1 MVASN
6 PSYLRRIN
14 RALRAISECNELLVR
29 ATEEEILL
37 GEVCQIMVETGG
49 HRFAWVGFLQQD
61 TGETVQPVAHAGS
74 DVGYLDKLGISLNCS
89 ERSGRPIAK
98 AIRTGKFSVIRDVRA
113 GGLST
118 PWREEAVK
126 RGYASVIA
134 LPLTVEGNTFGGMEI
149 YSAEKDAFD
158 DEEVGL
164 LTDLA
169 NNLAFGVISIRTRQE
184 RVRAE
189 AENTLLKAAIEQSAE
204 GVVIT
209 DPQGRIEYINPAFT
223 RMTGY
228 NREEVIGQTL
238 RLLRSRKHDRQF
250 YAQLWKTI
258 LSGEVWRGEIVNR
271 RKDGSLYTEAM
282 TVTPVRDA
290 QGALSH
296 FIAVKEDITSRKQLE
311 EQLWRAQKMEAV
323 GRLAGGVAHDFNN
336 LLTVI
341 RGYADIL
348 SNSLPP
354 KDASLRASVD
364 EILKASE
371 RAASLTRQLLAFSRQ
386 QVLAPKVLDLNHV
399 VGGVEK
405 MLHRLIG
412 EDIELVT
419 TLQPDLGPVR
429 ADPGQIEQVLVNLAV
444 NSRDAMPQGGRL
456 SIETRNIDLDGR
468 SPDPEVV
475 VKPGPYV
482 EIRVQ
487 DTGCGMDEETRS
499 RIFEPFFTTKE
510 KGKGTGL
517 GLATVYGIVKQSGGY
532 IWVSSEPGQG
542 TTFRIHLPRVNES
555 KVQAEHSELETS
567 VRRGTETILIV
578 EDEDGV
584 RALCHEILLAQG
596 YQVLE
601 AGDGEAAF
609 TVLRQHPGPI
619 HLLLTDVVMPRMS
632 GREVAEKLGMLFP
645 GLKVLYMSGYTNDAA
660 VLKGLLD
667 SGVAFLQ
674 KPFTRDSLARK
685 VREVLDAR
693 PHRKV

>member
-1 MVASN
+1 
-6 PSYLRRIN
+6 
-14 RALRAISECNELLVR
+14 
-29 ATEEEILL
+29 EIL
-37 GEVCQIMVETGG
+37 
-49 HRFAWVGFLQQD
+49 
-61 TGETVQPVAHAGS
+61 
-74 DVGYLDKLGISLNCS
+74 
-89 ERSGRPIAK
+89 
-98 AIRTGKFSVIRDVRA
+98 
-113 GGLST
+113 
-118 PWREEAVK
+118 
-126 RGYASVIA
+126 
-134 LPLTVEGNTFGGMEI
+134 
-149 YSAEKDAFD
+149 
-158 DEEVGL
+158 
-164 LTDLA
+164 
-169 NNLAFGVISIRTRQE
+169 
-184 RVRAE
+184 
-189 AENTLLKAAIEQSAE
+189 
-204 GVVIT
+204 
-209 DPQGRIEYINPAFT
+209 
-223 RMTGY
+223 
-228 NREEVIGQTL
+228 
-238 RLLRSRKHDRQF
+238 
-250 YAQLWKTI
+250 
-258 LSGEVWRGEIVNR
+258 NR
-271 RKDGSLYTEAM
+271 RKDGTLYTEAM

-290 QGALSH
+290 QGAISH
-296 FIAVKEDITSRKQLE
+296 FIAIKEDITSRKQLE

-348 SNSLPP
+348 SNSLPK

-405 MLHRLIG
+405 MLRRLIG

-456 SIETRNIDLDGR
+456 SIETRNVDLDGR

-487 DTGCGMDEETRS
+487 DTGCGMDEETQS

-532 IWVSSEPGQG
+532 IWVSSEPGHG
-542 TTFRIHLPRVNES
+542 TTFRIHLPRVNAS
-555 KVQAEHSELETS
+555 VVQAEQSELETS

-584 RALCHEILLAQG
+584 RALCREILLAQG

-609 TVLRQHPGPI
+609 TVLRQHPGTI
-619 HLLLTDVVMPRMS
+619 HLLLTDV
-632 GREVAEKLGMLFP
+632 EC
-645 GLKVLYMSGYTNDAA
+645 
-660 VLKGLLD
+660 
-667 SGVAFLQ
+667 
-674 KPFTRDSLARK
+674 SL
-685 VREVLDAR
+685 
-693 PHRKV
+693 